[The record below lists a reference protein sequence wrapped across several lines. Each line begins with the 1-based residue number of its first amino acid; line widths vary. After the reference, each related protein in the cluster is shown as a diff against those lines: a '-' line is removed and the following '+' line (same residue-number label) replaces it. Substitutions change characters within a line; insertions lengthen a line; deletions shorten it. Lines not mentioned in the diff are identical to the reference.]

1 MLTAGTLEASGTVA
15 RLGGVGCAAAAVKAE
30 AGAAFSCGGRPQA
43 YEDKTQAGKLMA
55 ASSWQV
61 AVVFCLVI
69 PEIRDTVDK

>member
-1 MLTAGTLEASGTVA
+1 MVTFSRSQPNPTIPF
-15 RLGGVGCAAAAVKAE
+15 LGCVFWGY
-30 AGAAFSCGGRPQA
+30 PQA